1 MGDMTPGAAGVES
14 SAIRN
19 VMAEHASRGLKVQAM
34 LRMLLALFVIGVV
47 AFDPPV
53 NNEAATV
60 AVAVLYAAWC
70 LLLHAVL
77 LRRPR
82 LVGRLAVIS
91 PFVDMLA
98 LTVLAVLASRSN
110 VESWTSDILIAGF
123 ALIPVIAATQ
133 LSPEVSAVVA
143 VPTVVVYF
151 LASVAGRVA
160 NGHEPWSS
168 ILLRTGVIAALCLG
182 SVWLSRIQRSRVDTI
197 AVLARD
203 RSLLLDEVLQIEAR
217 ERGLLAESLDDGALQ
232 YVLAARQELGDL
244 HPESG
249 GMGMDGATAAGSLD
263 RVDDALRQTTTL
275 LRTTLTGLRPAA
287 LELHGLASALDDAVK
302 PLSANGIQVL
312 VDTAGW
318 PAGTTAVDQ
327 LLFATARELLQNVV
341 KHARA
346 GRVEVTAECADG
358 QARLVIVDDGVGISE
373 AAADSERQAARL
385 RDGHLGLI
393 SRRVRLEAQ
402 GGALS
407 IGPAPNGGTVA
418 IALVPM
424 PAVDE
429 TGH

>member
-1 MGDMTPGAAGVES
+1 MTPGSGGAEV

-19 VMAEHASRGLKVQAM
+19 VMAEHASRGLQVQAM

-53 NNEAATV
+53 NHKAATI
-60 AVAVLYAAWC
+60 AVAAVYAAWC
-70 LLLHAVL
+70 VLLPALL
-77 LRRPR
+77 LRRPK
-82 LVGRLAVIS
+82 LVDRLAVVS
-91 PFVDMLA
+91 PFIDMLA

-110 VESWTSDILIAGF
+110 VESWTSDILIVGF

-133 LSPEVSAVVA
+133 LSPMVSAVVA

-151 LASVAGRVA
+151 VASAAGRTA

-168 ILLRTGVIAALCLG
+168 IALRTAVIAALCLG
-182 SVWLSRIQRSRVDTI
+182 SVLLSRVQRSRVDTI
-197 AVLARD
+197 AELARD
-203 RSLLLDEVLQIEAR
+203 RAVLLDEVLQVEAR
-217 ERGLLAESLDDGALQ
+217 ERGLLAEALHDGALQ
-232 YVLAARQELGDL
+232 YVLAARQELGGLRPD
-244 HPESG
+244 G
-249 GMGMDGATAAGSLD
+249 GEDRAATADSLD
-263 RVDDALRQTTTL
+263 RVDDALRQTTAL
-275 LRTTLTGLRPAA
+275 LRNTLTGLHPAA
-287 LELHGLASALDDAVK
+287 LEQHGLAVALNEVVK

-318 PAGTTAVDQ
+318 PAGATAVDQ

-341 KHARA
+341 KHAHA

-358 QARLVIVDDGVGISE
+358 QARLVIVDDGVGIS
-373 AAADSERQAARL
+373 ATAIDSERQAARL

-407 IGPAPNGGTVA
+407 IAPAPGGGTVA
-418 IALVPM
+418 MALVPT
-424 PAVDE
+424 PVADKRNE
-429 TGH
+429 ELT